1 MRDFDLKYG
10 VHESPFRARRHA
22 RPRLR
27 TDFHRG
33 GFGDVKICVDN
44 FMKKN
49 TMSFTI
55 IKTDG
60 EQRIEFAWM
69 EDPPHV
75 SACAA

>member
-1 MRDFDLKYG
+1 M
-10 VHESPFRARRHA
+10 
-22 RPRLR
+22 
-27 TDFHRG
+27 
-33 GFGDVKICVDN
+33 KICVDN